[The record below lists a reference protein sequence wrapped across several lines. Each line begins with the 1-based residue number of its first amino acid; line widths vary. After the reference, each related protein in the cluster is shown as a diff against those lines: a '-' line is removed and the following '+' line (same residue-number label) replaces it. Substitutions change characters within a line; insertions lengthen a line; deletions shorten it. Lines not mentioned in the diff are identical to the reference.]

1 MGPFLISHNGTLQP
15 QAEALRGRR
24 GSAPGPPSRAGPR
37 GAPFSAGPQGMT
49 AAILSSPR
57 PPPPHALAAALRLQP
72 RAPPPPPPSRA
83 RPARRQPRA
92 RLCQRAPPSPLPP
105 PLSPADWPSAAPSD
119 SQHVPRAARR
129 RCRRQLQS
137 AAILLKEALA
147 LWPMRDGFLGGG
159 AARVSLRGVWR
170 CWGDAARAGEEACG
184 FGVRAAG
191 GVSSGHEPAA
201 VSTARGR
208 GACGVAVR
216 ACRGVGLG
224 RRWGPPAAAW
234 WRGAGPTRS
243 GTILRPLG
251 EVYSEGRGRREG
263 CGRSGHMD
271 DRARSPRVAWRCLA
285 AGPAFPRPPR
295 GVGEEAGGRAVCVA
309 SGYCGSRPA
318 ALGSTQT
325 LQRFS
330 RVRLYRLTS
339 AAIFC
344 LLSVLLRVSFP
355 LWRPPFST

>member
-1 MGPFLISHNGTLQP
+1 
-15 QAEALRGRR
+15 
-24 GSAPGPPSRAGPR
+24 
-37 GAPFSAGPQGMT
+37 
-49 AAILSSPR
+49 
-57 PPPPHALAAALRLQP
+57 
-72 RAPPPPPPSRA
+72 
-83 RPARRQPRA
+83 
-92 RLCQRAPPSPLPP
+92 
-105 PLSPADWPSAAPSD
+105 
-119 SQHVPRAARR
+119 
-129 RCRRQLQS
+129 
-137 AAILLKEALA
+137 
-147 LWPMRDGFLGGG
+147 MRDGFLGGG

-184 FGVRAAG
+184 SGVRAAG

-208 GACGVAVR
+208 GG
-216 ACRGVGLG
+216 
-224 RRWGPPAAAW
+224 GPPAAAGR
-234 WRGAGPTRS
+234 RGAGPTRS

-251 EVYSEGRGRREG
+251 EVYSEGRGCREG

-295 GVGEEAGGRAVCVA
+295 GVGEEGGGRAVCVA